1 MFRFLLSVFLVFPLF
16 SSAQSSA
23 VALSGTVQEN
33 GAPVEYANVI
43 LKKLP
48 DSAFVTGAL
57 TGAGGLFTLTGIAPG
72 NYALEVSALG
82 FPKVVQSVYVGSASD
97 FLQVPV
103 ITLAG
108 GTTALGEV
116 AVTAR
121 QDAVSAALDKQTY
134 SVADNL
140 AQAGGS
146 VLQAL
151 QNLPGVTVQDGK
163 AQLRGNDKVMVL
175 IDGRQTALTG
185 FNNQTGLDNLPASA
199 IEKIEILNNP
209 SAKYDANG
217 NGGIINII
225 FKKEKSEGFTGKVGL
240 AAGLGSLWVRK
251 ENLPDIRPQYTFT
264 PKVNPS
270 IALNYR
276 KKNVGFFVNLD
287 NLYTQTLNKAE
298 FVTRTY
304 NDGTVIQQEL
314 KRNRNTNFFTA
325 RAGFDWAIDARNT
338 LTVSGLA
345 GSEKILDRGDEP
357 FFNADLSERRRLWQF
372 LEDEL
377 KTTYGANAT
386 LAHQFAQPGHGLNLG
401 FNYTFHREDEK
412 YFYDNTLPL
421 STGTDAFKLL
431 SDEQVFDATLDY
443 TKPLRYGRLE
453 GGAKLRRRTIP
464 TNMQF
469 MPGLNSVLD
478 SAAGGAATYREWIPA
493 VYGAYAFES
502 PRWEATIGLRLEY
515 VKLDYEVNNNH
526 PVYRSNGYNYTQPF
540 PNVRLGY
547 KVSDHSKVSLAFS
560 RRVDRPA
567 EVDIRIFPKYDD
579 AEIIK
584 VGNPAL
590 RPQFTNSIEAGFKQS
605 WRGGYLYGAA
615 YHRWADGT
623 ITRIATTVPGSTLIY
638 AVFQNA
644 GRSYNTGLEAVVEQ
658 KVSGG
663 YSFNLNANLYRNQIN
678 GFSVENRY
686 PAPTVFSQPQQD
698 LISGTVKLNNNFK
711 FSKTLSGQ
719 ATLVYLAP
727 DLIPQGRIGPRFSL
741 DVGLKQGVQK
751 GRGEVFLNATDLLG
765 TLVVRKDI
773 QGTNFNY
780 RSTDYAETQV
790 VRVGYGY
797 KF

>member
-1 MFRFLLSVFLVFPLF
+1 MLRFLFSFFLFAPLF
-16 SSAQSSA
+16 AGAQSVA
-23 VALSGTVQEN
+23 VAVSGAVQEK
-33 GAPVEYANVI
+33 GTGVEYANVI

-48 DSAFVTGAL
+48 DSTFATGAL
-57 TGAGGLFTLTGIAPG
+57 TDAVGLFTLTGIAPG

-82 FPKVVQSVYVGSASD
+82 FPKVVQNVFVGSASD
-97 FLQVPV
+97 FLQIPA

-108 GTTALGEV
+108 GTTALQEV
-116 AVTAR
+116 QVTAR
-121 QDAVSAALDKQTY
+121 QDAVSSALDKQTY
-134 SVADNL
+134 SVADNM

-163 AQLRGNDKVMVL
+163 AQLRGNDKVMIL
-175 IDGRQTALTG
+175 IDGKQTALTG

-199 IEKIEILNNP
+199 IEKVEIINNP
-209 SAKYDANG
+209 SARYDANG

-225 FKKEKSEGFTGKVGL
+225 FKKEKAEGITGKMGL
-240 AAGLGSLWVRK
+240 AGGLGSLWIRK
-251 ENLPDIRPQYTFT
+251 ENLPGIRPQYTFT
-264 PKVNPS
+264 PKINPTV
-270 IALNYR
+270 ALSYR
-276 KKNVGFFVNLD
+276 KKLVGVFVNLD

-304 NDGTVIQQEL
+304 NNGTTIQQEL

-325 RAGFDWAIDARNT
+325 RAGLDWAIDARNT

-345 GSEKILDRGDEP
+345 GSEKIIDHGDEP
-357 FFNADLSERRRLWQF
+357 FFTGDLSERRRLWQF

-377 KTTYGANAT
+377 KITYGANALLT
-386 LAHQFAQPGHGLNLG
+386 HKFAQPGHGINLG

-412 YFYDNTLPL
+412 YFYDNFLPA
-421 STGTDAFKLL
+421 SIGTDAFKLL

-443 TKPLRYGRLE
+443 TQPLRYGRFE

-493 VYGAYAFES
+493 VYGAYAVES
-502 PRWEATIGLRLEY
+502 PKWEANIGLRLEY
-515 VKLDYEVNNNH
+515 VKLDYEVNDNH
-526 PVYRSNGYNYTQPF
+526 PVYKSNGYSYTQPF

-547 KVSDHSKVSLAFS
+547 KLSSHSKLTAALS

-584 VGNPAL
+584 VGNPGL
-590 RPQFTNSIEAGFKQS
+590 RPQFTNAVELGFKQS

-623 ITRIATTVPGSTLIY
+623 ITRIATTVPGSPLIY

-644 GRSYNTGLEAVVEQ
+644 GRSYNTGLEAIIEQ
-658 KVSGG
+658 KVSPA

-686 PAPTVFSQPQQD
+686 PTPTAFSQPQQD
-698 LISGTVKLNNNFK
+698 LISGTVKMNSNFK
-711 FSKTLSGQ
+711 FSKTFSGQ
-719 ATLVYLAP
+719 ATLIYLAP
-727 DLIPQGRIGPRFSL
+727 DLIPQGRIGQRFSL
-741 DVGLKQGVQK
+741 DVGLKQSVQQ

-765 TLVVRKDI
+765 TLVLRKDI
-773 QGTNFNY
+773 QGTDFHY
-780 RSTDYAETQV
+780 SSTDYAETQV
-790 VRVGYGY
+790 VRVGYSY
-797 KF
+797 AF

>member
-1 MFRFLLSVFLVFPLF
+1 MSRFLLTFLLLLPVFAH
-16 SSAQSSA
+16 AQSTS
-23 VALSGTVQEN
+23 VSLSGTVQE
-33 GAPVEYANVI
+33 GSAPLEYANVI

-48 DSAFVTGAL
+48 DSSFVTGGL
-57 TGAGGLFTLTGIAPG
+57 TNAGGLFTLTGVAPG

-82 FPKVVQSVYVGSASD
+82 FPKVAQKIFVGSASD
-97 FLQVPV
+97 FLQLPPIV
-103 ITLAG
+103 LAG
-108 GTTALGEV
+108 GTTALNEV
-116 AVTAR
+116 EITAK
-121 QDAVSAALDKQTY
+121 QDAVSSALDKQTY
-134 SVADNL
+134 SVGDNL

-175 IDGRQTALTG
+175 IDGKQTALTG

-199 IEKIEILNNP
+199 IERIEILNNP

-225 FKKEKSEGFTGKVGL
+225 FKKEKAEGFTGKVGL
-240 AAGLGSLWVRK
+240 AGGLGSLWVRK
-251 ENLPDIRPQYTFT
+251 ENLPGIRPQYTAT
-264 PKVNPS
+264 PKINPS

-276 KKNVGFFVNLD
+276 KKNVGVFVNLD

-304 NDGTVIQQEL
+304 DDGTVIQQEL

-325 RAGFDWAIDARNT
+325 RAGLDWAINARNT

-345 GSEKILDRGDEP
+345 GSEKILDRGDQP
-357 FFNADLSERRRLWQF
+357 FYNADLSERRRLWQF

-377 KTTYGANAT
+377 KTTYGANAL
-386 LAHQFAQPGHGLNLG
+386 LAHKFAQPGHGLNLG

-412 YFYDNTLPL
+412 YFYDNTLAN

-443 TKPLRYGRLE
+443 TKPLRYGRFE

-478 SAAGGAATYREWIPA
+478 SAAGGQATYREWIPA
-493 VYGAYAFES
+493 VYGAYAFENVK
-502 PRWEATIGLRLEY
+502 WEATIGLRLEY
-515 VKLDYEVNNNH
+515 VKLDYEVNKDH
-526 PVYRSNGYNYTQPF
+526 PVYKSNGYNYTQPF
-540 PNVRLGY
+540 PNVRFGY
-547 KVSDHSKVSLAFS
+547 KLSDRAKLSVAFS

-590 RPQFTNSIEAGFKQS
+590 RPQFTNAIEAGFKQS

-644 GRSYNTGLEAVVEQ
+644 GRSYNSGLEAILEQ
-658 KVSGG
+658 KVSPA
-663 YSFNLNANLYRNQIN
+663 YSFNLNANVYRNQIN

-686 PAPTVFSQPQQD
+686 PTPTVFSQPQQD
-698 LISGTVKLNNNFK
+698 LISGTVKMNNNFK
-711 FSKTLSGQ
+711 FSKVLNGQ
-719 ATLVYLAP
+719 ATLIYLAP
-727 DLIPQGRIGPRFSL
+727 DLIPQGRIGQRFSL
-741 DVGLKQGVQK
+741 DVGLKQIVQK

-765 TLVVRKDI
+765 TLVIRKDI
-773 QGTNFNY
+773 QGTDFNY

-790 VRVGYGY
+790 VRLGYSY